1 MVIPGGPHG
10 ARASSQGSRRTGPH
24 SSPTRQPGSLSRAGE
39 DTVRQSYLK
48 VTFEPDQPV
57 GRRMLSR
64 DLQGLL
70 GQFPMTDG
78 AKTEAGACLGERLV
92 LVTYKSV
99 FSSGVQII
107 SEFRQWRGTARNQRG
122 LRSEGWRGTQE
133 ASRKPETG
141 APPTFRPPQRSLPPP
156 APTIFLS
163 KKSESCDQMGTK
175 PGFVGPT
182 AYVILGGWGTGSF
195 SRKTIQNHRR
205 QTVHSGEFLVP
216 ALSGTLR
223 IIWWPDNHDD

>member
-1 MVIPGGPHG
+1 MTHAHLAWPGARGPCVVIPGGPHG

-133 ASRKPETG
+133 ASRKP
-141 APPTFRPPQRSLPPP
+141 APRPHS
-156 APTIFLS
+156 AP
-163 KKSESCDQMGTK
+163 
-175 PGFVGPT
+175 
-182 AYVILGGWGTGSF
+182 
-195 SRKTIQNHRR
+195 
-205 QTVHSGEFLVP
+205 
-216 ALSGTLR
+216 LSGPSLLQLSRSFCPRNQRVVTRWGQNQVL
-223 IIWWPDNHDD
+223 WGLQLM